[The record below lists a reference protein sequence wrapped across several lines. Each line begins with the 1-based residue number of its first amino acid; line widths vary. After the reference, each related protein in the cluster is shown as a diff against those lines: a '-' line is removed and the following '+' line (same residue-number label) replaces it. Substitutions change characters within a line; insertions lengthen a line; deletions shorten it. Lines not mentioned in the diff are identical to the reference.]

1 MAYTINDI
9 RAVDRPQK
17 AYEFEVEILGST
29 ISGQLPLLTTR
40 VENAAIPEVAL
51 EPITINYKGR
61 KSIYSG
67 RDASPHTISI
77 TFWDDESRATYKFMK
92 SWINGALDE
101 TLGGGATRDLL
112 ATEMLIKMFAADS
125 QTQTSTTRLTKV
137 WPQSVGEITL
147 NYTDSAHVTFTCI
160 FSYDENK
167 FEQ

>member
-1 MAYTINDI
+1 MAYTIQDV

-29 ISGQLPLLTTR
+29 ISGQLPLITTR
-40 VENAAIPEVAL
+40 VETVTIPEVSL

-61 KSIYSG
+61 KSLYSG
-67 RDASPHTISI
+67 RDASPHTVSV

-92 SWINGALDE
+92 NWINGALDE
-101 TLGGGATRDLL
+101 TLGGGATRDLV
-112 ATEMLIKMFAADS
+112 ATEMLIKLFAADS
-125 QTQTSTTRLTKV
+125 QSLTSTHRLTKV
-137 WPQSVGEITL
+137 WPQSVGEISL
-147 NYTDSAHVTFTCI
+147 NYADSAHVTFTCI